1 MHAETCRLSH
11 IHHIRSP
18 SCCTVQLCFSFQSKC
33 SQRVQAEHLIAVT
46 ADSCCTSKKSGLLKN
61 LLTVSWVCSIMQL
74 EQFPIILPHAC
85 HSCGSRAWRRRLAV
99 MAGTVSPY
107 EPKRCK
113 QRKAGLEVLCFFD
126 HLIQNLIR
134 SRANGSPGSPSPE
147 DSLKIIGRGLFSIWD
162 GLWIPDRY
170 CSTV

>member
-1 MHAETCRLSH
+1 MLSTCAGWAFGLLS
-11 IHHIRSP
+11 P
-18 SCCTVQLCFSFQSKC
+18 
-33 SQRVQAEHLIAVT
+33 
-46 ADSCCTSKKSGLLKN
+46 ADSCCTSKKKSGLLKN

-85 HSCGSRAWRRRLAV
+85 HSCGSRASRRRLAV

-113 QRKAGLEVLCFFD
+113 QRKAEQLSSGVSEKSSGVFPPFFSRFCAFLGWFD